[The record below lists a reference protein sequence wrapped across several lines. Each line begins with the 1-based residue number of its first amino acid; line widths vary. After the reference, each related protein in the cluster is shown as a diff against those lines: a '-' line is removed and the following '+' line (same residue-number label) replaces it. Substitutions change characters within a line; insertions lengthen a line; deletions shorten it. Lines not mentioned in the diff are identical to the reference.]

1 MNSKLGFRAIVKD
14 HFATLVVGDTS
25 KRSLLDFVLLYLV
38 PIIVGVVLVKFNLIF
53 GRSFGNALI
62 IALSIFT
69 GLLLNVLFLILN
81 IGRKTLSE
89 DEKLSA
95 NSLRFLKELCS
106 NVAYAVLI
114 SLLTIGAILLHF
126 GFFSLNVKI
135 GLHLTSFF
143 VYAMGGNFM
152 LTMLLVL
159 KRLYGLSITELGPP
173 RS

>member
-1 MNSKLGFRAIVKD
+1 MNSKPGFRAVIKD

-25 KRSLLDFVLLYLV
+25 KRSLLDFVLFYLV

-53 GRSFGNALI
+53 GRSLGYALI
-62 IALSIFT
+62 IALSVFA
-69 GLLLNVLFLILN
+69 GLLFNVLLWILN
-81 IGRKTLSE
+81 IASKTRSE
-89 DEKLSA
+89 NEKLSA
-95 NSLRFLKELCS
+95 NSLRFLKGICS

-126 GFFSLNVKI
+126 GFLSLNLKI

-143 VYAMGGNFM
+143 VYAMCGNFM

-159 KRLYGLSITELGPP
+159 KRLYGLLITELGPT
-173 RS
+173 